1 MFESGH
7 FLICFAY
14 DRCFLV
20 QIGPADL
27 LGLMPAKTSS
37 LVVRPPHPKVAADDL
52 FDSENLVIIT
62 PTKRARNG
70 GVEDGRLV
78 KWPAVPPVD

>member
-1 MFESGH
+1 MKMFSPYCTWTPKTFKSGH

-27 LGLMPAKTSS
+27 LGLMPAENEQSSRQIATSQG
-37 LVVRPPHPKVAADDL
+37 
-52 FDSENLVIIT
+52 
-62 PTKRARNG
+62 RAR
-70 GVEDGRLV
+70 
-78 KWPAVPPVD
+78 

>member
-14 DRCFLV
+14 DSCFLV

-27 LGLMPAKTSS
+27 LGPMPAENEQSSRQIATSQG
-37 LVVRPPHPKVAADDL
+37 
-52 FDSENLVIIT
+52 
-62 PTKRARNG
+62 RAR
-70 GVEDGRLV
+70 
-78 KWPAVPPVD
+78 

>member
-14 DRCFLV
+14 DSCFLV

-27 LGLMPAKTSS
+27 LGPMPAENERSSRQIATSQ
-37 LVVRPPHPKVAADDL
+37 
-52 FDSENLVIIT
+52 
-62 PTKRARNG
+62 
-70 GVEDGRLV
+70 GRSR
-78 KWPAVPPVD
+78 